1 MMSIINNKID
11 IILKILLLSF
21 PILIILGPFALNCFS
36 IIFSLYAIFNYK
48 KFKIFNK
55 KIFFIFFSFTILIF
69 PYGSIEF
76 ENSFFKFL
84 SFFRFVLMFFGLII
98 FFERNNKE
106 NNFFIKIY
114 KAYVVILVVI
124 IIDILKEN
132 FFGSNLLGFSSIYDG
147 RIASFTNDELIIGYI
162 FCFLILF
169 TIIFIYKKT
178 NHYYFFVIVCTLL
191 IVSFIIGERSNF
203 IKLFLLILF
212 FSLIHFFYLNKSK
225 IKNILLITP
234 VIFILSIS
242 FYGLTKDTSQGK
254 KFYRFS
260 NELFVLEEN
269 KFSFKIK
276 EKFYNSQHGP
286 HYLTAYK
293 IFLNYPI
300 FGIGI
305 NNFYLESKKNQYV
318 DKKLKWSGGSRAST
332 HPHQVYLE
340 IISEVGLIGL
350 IYFIFIF
357 FYPVYISL
365 KTLIKTKKINVLSH
379 LLLHIYFIFPILPS
393 GSFFGTNNGVPFW
406 FNLAILLYL
415 SKKNIKFYN

>member
-1 MMSIINNKID
+1 M
-11 IILKILLLSF
+11 
-21 PILIILGPFALNCFS
+21 
-36 IIFSLYAIFNYK
+36 
-48 KFKIFNK
+48 
-55 KIFFIFFSFTILIF
+55 
-69 PYGSIEF
+69 
-76 ENSFFKFL
+76 
-84 SFFRFVLMFFGLII
+84 
-98 FFERNNKE
+98 
-106 NNFFIKIY
+106 
-114 KAYVVILVVI
+114 
-124 IIDILKEN
+124 
-132 FFGSNLLGFSSIYDG
+132 
-147 RIASFTNDELIIGYI
+147 
-162 FCFLILF
+162 
-169 TIIFIYKKT
+169 
-178 NHYYFFVIVCTLL
+178 
-191 IVSFIIGERSNF
+191 
-203 IKLFLLILF
+203 F
-212 FSLIHFFYLNKSK
+212 FSLIHFFYLNKLK

-293 IFLNYPI
+293 IFLKYPI

-365 KTLIKTKKINVLSH
+365 KTLIKTKEINVLAH